1 MHMRQTQSGKFKL
14 DNIDI
19 QILKILLTDGRISI
33 RELSKRVHLSDK
45 NVQSRVIDLIRAGI
59 ITGFSAVID
68 RGKLEEEE

>member
-19 QILKILLTDGRISI
+19 QILKILMTDGRISI
-33 RELSKRVHLSDK
+33 SELSKFVYLNSK
-45 NVQSRVIDLIRAGI
+45 NVKARVNDLIGAGI

-68 RGKLEEEE
+68 REKLEEE

>member
-1 MHMRQTQSGKFKL
+1 MHMRQTSSGKFKL

-33 RELSKRVHLSDK
+33 SELSKRVYLS
-45 NVQSRVIDLIRAGI
+45 NGVVQNRVNDLIRAGI

-68 RGKLEEEE
+68 REKLEDI

>member
-19 QILKILLTDGRISI
+19 QILKILQTDGRISI
-33 RELSKRVHLSDK
+33 SELSKRVYLS
-45 NVQSRVIDLIRAGI
+45 NGVVQARVNDLIRAGI

-68 RGKLEEEE
+68 REKLEEE

>member
-1 MHMRQTQSGKFKL
+1 MHMRQTSNGKFKL

-33 RELSKRVHLSDK
+33 SELSKRVYLS
-45 NVQSRVIDLIRAGI
+45 NGVVQARVNDLIRAGI

-68 RGKLEEEE
+68 REKLEEE

>member
-19 QILKILLTDGRISI
+19 QILKILMTDGRISI
-33 RELSKRVHLSDK
+33 SELSKFVYLNSK
-45 NVQSRVIDLIRAGI
+45 NVKARVNDLIRAGI

-68 RGKLEEEE
+68 REKLEEE

>member
-19 QILKILLTDGRISI
+19 QILKILMTDGRISI
-33 RELSKRVHLSDK
+33 SELSKFVYINSK
-45 NVQSRVIDLIRAGI
+45 NVKARVNDLIRAGI

-68 RGKLEEEE
+68 REKLEEE

>member
-19 QILKILLTDGRISI
+19 QILKILQTDGRISI
-33 RELSKRVHLSDK
+33 SELSKRVYLS
-45 NVQSRVIDLIRAGI
+45 NGVVQNRVNDLIRAGI

-68 RGKLEEEE
+68 REKLEEE

>member
-33 RELSKRVHLSDK
+33 SELSKRVYLS
-45 NVQSRVIDLIRAGI
+45 NGVVQNRVNDLIRAGI

-68 RGKLEEEE
+68 REKLEEE

>member
-19 QILKILLTDGRISI
+19 QILKILRTDGRISI
-33 RELSKRVHLSDK
+33 SELSKFVYLNSK
-45 NVQSRVIDLIRAGI
+45 NVKARVNDLIRAGI

-68 RGKLEEEE
+68 REKLEEE

>member
-14 DNIDI
+14 DNTDV

-33 RELSKRVHLSDK
+33 SELSKRVYLS
-45 NVQSRVIDLIRAGI
+45 NGVVQNRVNDLIRAGI

-68 RGKLEEEE
+68 REKLEEE

>member
-19 QILKILLTDGRISI
+19 QILKILQTDGRISMS
-33 RELSKRVHLSDK
+33 ELSKFVHLNSK
-45 NVQSRVIDLIRAGI
+45 NVKARVNDLIGAGI

-68 RGKLEEEE
+68 REKLEEE